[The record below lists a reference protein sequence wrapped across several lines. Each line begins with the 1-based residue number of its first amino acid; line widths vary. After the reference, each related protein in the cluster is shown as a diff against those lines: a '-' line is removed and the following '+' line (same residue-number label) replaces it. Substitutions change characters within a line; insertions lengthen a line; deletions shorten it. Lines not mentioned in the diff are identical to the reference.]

1 MMNNHSTSMGSKAT
15 RWLTG
20 LVTLAA
26 LGTMAMSAC
35 DPNDP
40 SELAGELE
48 DDDDDDDDGEG
59 DEGDANEIEGVES
72 LVDDA
77 SIEAGGMGMTWGKVS
92 HTAAT
97 GTDKVG
103 CLGCNPY
110 TGDTLCTNARPILCI
125 KNDGSPNPGIA
136 LSFYNGWASGHIG
149 LTSPVVGT
157 ALVSIAAANAMCV
170 AQFGAGYRMAE
181 HHDGNGGWNW
191 NAYANINGASRFWTY
206 INDQPGNCWN

>member
-1 MMNNHSTSMGSKAT
+1 MMTNHTTSKGTKKPGC
-15 RWLTG
+15 LTG
-20 LVTLAA
+20 FVLLAA
-26 LGTMAMSAC
+26 LGLMGMPAC

-40 SELAGELE
+40 SELSGELE
-48 DDDDDDDDGEG
+48 DEDDADADA
-59 DEGDANEIEGVES
+59 DANEIEAVGS

-77 SIEAGGMGMTWGKVS
+77 FVEAGGMGMTWGKVS
-92 HTAAT
+92 HTSAT

-110 TGDTLCTNARPILCI
+110 TGDTACTYARPVLCI
-125 KNDGSPNPGIA
+125 KNDTSPNPGIA
-136 LSFYNGWASGHIG
+136 VSFYNGWASGHIG

-157 ALVSIAAANAMCV
+157 TLASLATADALCV

-181 HHDGNGGWNW
+181 HHDGGGGWNW
-191 NAYANINGASRFWTY
+191 NAYANISSASRFWTY